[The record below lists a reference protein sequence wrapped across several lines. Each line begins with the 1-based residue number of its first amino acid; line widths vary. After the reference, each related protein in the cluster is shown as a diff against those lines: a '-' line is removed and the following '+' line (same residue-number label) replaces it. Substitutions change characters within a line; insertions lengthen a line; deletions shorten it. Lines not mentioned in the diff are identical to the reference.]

1 MDEKHGAE
9 TQSQYLPVKHGK
21 YGNPTEQADFII
33 SMERHIENQKKHV
46 IGVYPQ
52 VGNRHSKKKPNS
64 LDETLSPNFSWLD
77 PSFGVLKSHG
87 LAGKSLF
94 YDIHPPVN

>member
-1 MDEKHGAE
+1 MEIQQNKR
-9 TQSQYLPVKHGK
+9 TSSSQWKDTLR
-21 YGNPTEQADFII
+21 I
-33 SMERHIENQKKHV
+33 KKHV

-94 YDIHPPVN
+94 YDIYPPVN